1 MMAQL
6 EATDTLHEWQDSAKY
21 WNKHSSTIHSVF
33 APLTRALIEDAG
45 IKTGHLVLDV
55 AGGAGEP
62 SVTIAGVVGPTGS
75 VMCTDAVEEM
85 VNAAQ
90 KEAHERGIENIGFRQ
105 CVADSLPFPNDSFD
119 AVVSRLGAMFFPEP
133 LDALSEMLRV
143 IKPGGTLTAAVWHK
157 SELNPYSYVVT
168 RVLSRYV
175 ELPAT
180 DPDTPDAFRFAELGK
195 LAAILKE
202 VGITD
207 VSERVLKFQMEA
219 AISFEEFWTMRSEV
233 SGLLR
238 EKLKSLTEAQSFR
251 VAQEVHDDARQFFS
265 NNGMSLPAEAII
277 VSGRK
282 LRSSNNADQTRKE
295 FKP

>member
-1 MMAQL
+1 MGLMIAQL
-6 EATDTLHEWQDSAKY
+6 EVTDTLHEWQESAKY
-21 WNKHSSTIHSVF
+21 WNKHSATIHAMF

-62 SVTIAGVVGPTGS
+62 SLTIAGVVGPTGS

-85 VNAAQ
+85 IIAAQNAAY
-90 KEAHERGIENIGFRQ
+90 ERGIENIGFRQ
-105 CVADSLPFPNDSFD
+105 CVADSLPFPNGSFD
-119 AVVSRLGAMFFPEP
+119 AVVSRLGAMFFAEP
-133 LDALSEMLRV
+133 LDALKEMRRV
-143 IKPGGTLTAAVWHK
+143 TKPGGTLTFAVWHK
-157 SELNPYSYVVT
+157 SERNPYSYVVT
-168 RVLSRYV
+168 RALSRYV

-180 DPDTPDAFRFAELGK
+180 HPDAPDAFRFAEVGK

-233 SGLLR
+233 SELLR
-238 EKLKSLTEAQSFR
+238 EKLRSLTEVQAVR
-251 VAQEVHDDARQFFS
+251 LAQEVQDDSRQFFS
-265 NNGMSLPAEAII
+265 NNRMSLPAEAIV
-277 VSGRK
+277 VSGRTPTND
-282 LRSSNNADQTRKE
+282 SN
-295 FKP
+295 

>member
-1 MMAQL
+1 
-6 EATDTLHEWQDSAKY
+6 
-21 WNKHSSTIHSVF
+21 
-33 APLTRALIEDAG
+33 
-45 IKTGHLVLDV
+45 
-55 AGGAGEP
+55 
-62 SVTIAGVVGPTGS
+62 
-75 VMCTDAVEEM
+75 
-85 VNAAQ
+85 
-90 KEAHERGIENIGFRQ
+90 
-105 CVADSLPFPNDSFD
+105 
-119 AVVSRLGAMFFPEP
+119 
-133 LDALSEMLRV
+133 
-143 IKPGGTLTAAVWHK
+143 
-157 SELNPYSYVVT
+157 VT

-180 DPDTPDAFRFAELGK
+180 DPDTPDAFRFAQLGK

>member
-1 MMAQL
+1 MIAELQV
-6 EATDTLHEWQDSAKY
+6 TDTLHEWQESAKY
-21 WNKHSSTIHSVF
+21 WNKHSSTIHSMF
-33 APLTRALIEDAG
+33 GPLTRALIEDAG

-62 SVTIAGVVGPTGS
+62 SLTMAGVVGPTGS
-75 VMCTDAVEEM
+75 VMCTDAVDEM

-90 KEAHERGIENIGFRQ
+90 KEAHERGIENIEFRQ
-105 CVADSLPFPNDSFD
+105 CVGDSLPFPNDSFD

-133 LDALSEMLRV
+133 LDALREMLRV
-143 IKPGGTLTAAVWHK
+143 TKPGGTLTFAVWHK

-180 DPDTPDAFRFAELGK
+180 DPDAPDAFRFAEPGK

-202 VGITD
+202 AGITD

-233 SGLLR
+233 SELLR
-238 EKLKSLTEAQSFR
+238 EKLKGLTEAQSFR

>member
-6 EATDTLHEWQDSAKY
+6 EATDTLHGWQESAKY
-21 WNKHSSTIHSVF
+21 WNKHSATIHLMF

-45 IKTGHLVLDV
+45 LKTGHLVLDV

-62 SVTIAGVVGPTGS
+62 SLTIAGVVGPTGS

-90 KEAHERGIENIGFRQ
+90 TEAHERGIENIAFRQ

-133 LDALSEMLRV
+133 LDALKEMLRV
-143 IKPGGTLTAAVWHK
+143 TKPGGTLTFAVWHK
-157 SELNPYSYVVT
+157 SEVNPYSYVVT

-175 ELPAT
+175 ELLAT
-180 DPDTPDAFRFAELGK
+180 DPDAPDAFRFAEVGK

-202 VGITD
+202 AGITD

-233 SGLLR
+233 SELLR
-238 EKLKSLTEAQSFR
+238 DKLRSLTEAQSLR
-251 VAQEVHDDARQFFS
+251 LAQEVQDDACQFFS

-282 LRSSNNADQTRKE
+282 PNNSN
-295 FKP
+295 